1 MDRYM
6 KMDFLTQKVIGL
18 SIEVHK
24 ELGPGLLESSY
35 EACLVYELLKS
46 GILAKQQVLL
56 PISYKDTRIDNGYRI
71 DIMIPDTLIIEL
83 KSANKIL
90 PIHIAQTLTYMKLS
104 NIKTGLIINFN
115 VTKLTNGLKRLK
127 L

>member
-1 MDRYM
+1 M

>member
-1 MDRYM
+1 MDL
-6 KMDFLTQKVIGL
+6 LTQKVIGL

-35 EACLVYELLKS
+35 EACLMYELHKN
-46 GILAKQQVLL
+46 GVLAKQQVLL
-56 PISYKDTRIDNGYRI
+56 PINYKDTKIVNGYRI
-71 DIMIPDTLIIEL
+71 DILIPNTLILEL
-83 KSANKIL
+83 KATNKIL

-115 VTKLTNGLKRLK
+115 VTKLRNGLKRLK

>member
-1 MDRYM
+1 MN
-6 KMDFLTQKVIGL
+6 MDFLTQKVIGL

-35 EACLVYELLKS
+35 EACLIYELLRN
-46 GILAKQQVLL
+46 GIQAKQQVLL
-56 PISYKDTRIDNGYRI
+56 PINYKGTKIDNGYKI
-71 DIMIPDTLIIEL
+71 DILIPENLIIEL
-83 KSANKIL
+83 KSANRIL

-115 VTKLTNGLKRLK
+115 VTKLTNGLKRLSI
-127 L
+127 

>member
-1 MDRYM
+1 
-6 KMDFLTQKVIGL
+6 MDFLTQKVIGL

-35 EACLVYELLKS
+35 EACLIYELLKS
-46 GILAKQQVLL
+46 GIKAKQQVLL
-56 PISYKDTRIDNGYRI
+56 PINYKGTKIDNGYKI
-71 DIMIPDTLIIEL
+71 DILIPEKLIIEL
-83 KSANKIL
+83 KSANRIL

-115 VTKLTNGLKRLK
+115 VTKLTNGLKRLSI
-127 L
+127 

>member
-1 MDRYM
+1 MELDL
-6 KMDFLTQKVIGL
+6 LTQKVIGL

-35 EACLVYELLKS
+35 EACLMYELQKN
-46 GILAKQQVLL
+46 GVHAKQQVLL
-56 PISYKDTRIDNGYRI
+56 PINYKDTKIDNGYRI
-71 DIMIPDTLIIEL
+71 DILVPNALILEL
-83 KSANKIL
+83 KSINKIL
-90 PIHIAQTLTYMKLS
+90 PIHIAQTLTYMKMS
-104 NIKTGLIINFN
+104 NIQTGLIINFN

>member
-1 MDRYM
+1 MENGFID
-6 KMDFLTQKVIGL
+6 TKVIGL

-35 EACLVYELLKS
+35 EACLMYELHKN
-46 GILAKQQVLL
+46 GILAKQQALL
-56 PISYKDTRIDNGYRI
+56 PINYKDTKIVNGYRI
-71 DIMIPDTLIIEL
+71 DILIPNVLILEL
-83 KSANKIL
+83 KSINKIL

-115 VTKLTNGLKRLK
+115 VTKLANGLKRLK